1 MIRKLKN
8 IIWKILIKLKIGGII
23 QLLLASGL
31 KDDGWFESFNTKK
44 SIDKNGNPI
53 PWCTYS
59 FIKFIEPRLKK
70 DFTVF
75 EYGSGNS
82 TIWYANRVKE
92 IISVENDETW
102 FNVVSKLLPSNAKL
116 IYSRL
121 EYDGEYCRMVK
132 NQNKKFDIIIVDG
145 RDRVNCVKHSLDFLT
160 QTGIIIFDNSNLEK
174 YKEVTE
180 FLNKQD
186 FNRLDF
192 WGISPITGHNNCTS
206 IYYKPNNCIKI

>member
-44 SIDKNGNPI
+44 SIDKDGNPI
-53 PWCTYS
+53 PWCTYP

-82 TIWYANRVKE
+82 TIWYAKKVKQ
-92 IISVENDETW
+92 IISVENDEAW
-102 FNVVSKLLPSNAKL
+102 FKVISKILPANAKL
-116 IYSRL
+116 IYIKSDI
-121 EYDGEYCRMVK
+121 DGEYCRSVIK
-132 NQNKKFDIIIVDG
+132 QNIKFNIIIIDG
-145 RDRVNCVKHSLDFLT
+145 RDRINSIKFSVNQLT
-160 QTGIIIFDNSNLEK
+160 DDGIIVFDNSQIEK
-174 YKEVTE
+174 YKEG
-180 FLNKQD
+180 LNLLNSMNFKKID
-186 FNRLDF
+186 FIGPL
-192 WGISPITGHNNCTS
+192 PIVSHNNQTS
-206 IYYKPNNCIKI
+206 IFYRNNNCLNI

>member
-44 SIDKNGNPI
+44 SIDKDGNPI
-53 PWCTYS
+53 PWCTYP

-82 TIWYANRVKE
+82 TIWYAKKVKQ
-92 IISVENDETW
+92 IISVENDEAW
-102 FNVVSKLLPSNAKL
+102 FKVISKILPANAKL
-116 IYSRL
+116 IYIKSDI
-121 EYDGEYCRMVK
+121 DGEYCRSVIK
-132 NQNKKFDIIIVDG
+132 QNIKFNIIIIDG
-145 RDRVNCVKHSLDFLT
+145 RDRINSIKFSVNQLT
-160 QTGIIIFDNSNLEK
+160 DDGIIVFDNSQIEK
-174 YKEVTE
+174 YKEG
-180 FLNKQD
+180 LNLLNSMNFKKID
-186 FNRLDF
+186 FIGSL
-192 WGISPITGHNNCTS
+192 PIVSHDNQTSIFYRDNNCLN
-206 IYYKPNNCIKI
+206 I

>member
-82 TIWYANRVKE
+82 TIWYANRVKQ
-92 IISVENDETW
+92 IISVENDEDW
-102 FNVVSKLLPSNAKL
+102 FKVVSKLLPANAKL
-116 IYSRL
+116 IYIKSDI
-121 EYDGEYCRMVK
+121 DGEYCRSII
-132 NQNKKFDIIIVDG
+132 NQNNKFNIIIIDG
-145 RDRVNCVKHSLDFLT
+145 RDRINSIKFSVNQLT
-160 QTGIIIFDNSNLEK
+160 DDGIIVFDNSQIEK
-174 YKEVTE
+174 YKEGLDLLYSMN
-180 FLNKQD
+180 FKKID
-186 FNRLDF
+186 FIGSL
-192 WGISPITGHNNCTS
+192 PIVSHDNQTSIFYRDNNCLN
-206 IYYKPNNCIKI
+206 I

>member
-82 TIWYANRVKE
+82 TIWYAKRVKQ
-92 IISVENDETW
+92 IISVENDEDW
-102 FNVVSKLLPSNAKL
+102 FKVVSKLLPANAKL
-116 IYSRL
+116 IYIKSDI
-121 EYDGEYCRMVK
+121 DGEYCRSII
-132 NQNKKFDIIIVDG
+132 NQNNKFNIIIIDG
-145 RDRVNCVKHSLDFLT
+145 RDRINSIKFSVNQLT
-160 QTGIIIFDNSNLEK
+160 DDGIIVFDNSQIEK
-174 YKEVTE
+174 YKEGLDLLYSMN
-180 FLNKQD
+180 FKKID
-186 FNRLDF
+186 FIGSL
-192 WGISPITGHNNCTS
+192 PIVSHDNQTSIFYRDNNCLN
-206 IYYKPNNCIKI
+206 I

>member
-8 IIWKILIKLKIGGII
+8 IIWKILTKLKIGGTI

-53 PWCTYS
+53 PWCTYP

-82 TIWYANRVKE
+82 TIWYAKRVKQ
-92 IISVENDETW
+92 IISVENDEAW
-102 FNVVSKLLPSNAKL
+102 FKVVSKLLPANAKL
-116 IYSRL
+116 IYIKSDI
-121 EYDGEYCRMVK
+121 DGEYCRSIIK
-132 NQNKKFDIIIVDG
+132 QNSKFNIIIIDG
-145 RDRVNCVKHSLDFLT
+145 RDRINSIKFSVNQLT
-160 QTGIIIFDNSNLEK
+160 DDGIIVFDNSQIEK
-174 YKEVTE
+174 YKEGLDLLYSMN
-180 FLNKQD
+180 FKKID
-186 FNRLDF
+186 FIGSL
-192 WGISPITGHNNCTS
+192 PIVSHNNQTS
-206 IYYKPNNCIKI
+206 IFYRNNNCLNI

>member
-53 PWCTYS
+53 PWCTYP

-82 TIWYANRVKE
+82 TIWYAKKVKQ
-92 IISVENDETW
+92 IISVENDDAW
-102 FNVVSKLLPSNAKL
+102 FKVVSKILPANAKL
-116 IYSRL
+116 IYIKSDI
-121 EYDGEYCRMVK
+121 DGEYCRSVIK
-132 NQNKKFDIIIVDG
+132 QNSKFNIIIIDG
-145 RDRVNCVKHSLDFLT
+145 RDRINSIKFSVNQLT
-160 QTGIIIFDNSNLEK
+160 DDGIIVFDNSQIEK
-174 YKEVTE
+174 YKEG
-180 FLNKQD
+180 LNLLNSMNFKKID
-186 FNRLDF
+186 FIGPL
-192 WGISPITGHNNCTS
+192 PIVSHNNQTS
-206 IYYKPNNCIKI
+206 IFYRNNNCLNI

>member
-53 PWCTYS
+53 PWCTYP

-82 TIWYANRVKE
+82 TIWYAKKVKQ
-92 IISVENDETW
+92 IISVENDEAW
-102 FNVVSKLLPSNAKL
+102 FKVVSKLLPSNARL
-116 IYSRL
+116 LFSRL

-132 NQNKKFDIIIVDG
+132 KQNSRFDIIIVDG
-145 RDRVNCVKHSLDFLT
+145 RDRVNCVRQSIEYLSERGVL
-160 QTGIIIFDNSNLEK
+160 IFDNSHLDNYSEGIK
-174 YKEVTE
+174 
-180 FLNKQD
+180 FLNEND
-186 FNRLDF
+186 FRSVDF
-192 WGISPITGHNNCTS
+192 WGLAPITGHNTCTS
-206 IYYKPNNCIKI
+206 IFYKNDNWLNI

>member
-82 TIWYANRVKE
+82 TIWYAKRVKQ
-92 IISVENDETW
+92 IISVENDEDW
-102 FNVVSKLLPSNAKL
+102 FKVVSKLLPVNAKL
-116 IYSRL
+116 IYIKSDI
-121 EYDGEYCRMVK
+121 DGEYCRSII
-132 NQNKKFDIIIVDG
+132 NQNNKFNIIIIDG
-145 RDRVNCVKHSLDFLT
+145 RDRINSIKFSVNQLT
-160 QTGIIIFDNSNLEK
+160 DDGIIVFDNSQIEK
-174 YKEVTE
+174 YKEGLDLLYSMN
-180 FLNKQD
+180 FKKID
-186 FNRLDF
+186 FIGSL
-192 WGISPITGHNNCTS
+192 PIVSHDNQTSIFYRDNNCLN
-206 IYYKPNNCIKI
+206 I

>member
-8 IIWKILIKLKIGGII
+8 IIWKILTKLKIGGTI

-53 PWCTYS
+53 PWCTYP

-82 TIWYANRVKE
+82 TIWYAKRVKE
-92 IISVENDETW
+92 IISVENDEAW
-102 FNVVSKLLPSNAKL
+102 FKVVSKLLPANAKL
-116 IYSRL
+116 IYIKSDI
-121 EYDGEYCRMVK
+121 DGEYCRSIVK
-132 NQNKKFDIIIVDG
+132 QNSKFNIIIIDG
-145 RDRVNCVKHSLDFLT
+145 RDRINSIKFSVNQLT
-160 QTGIIIFDNSNLEK
+160 DDGIIVFDNSQIEK
-174 YKEVTE
+174 YKEG
-180 FLNKQD
+180 LNLLNSMNFKKID
-186 FNRLDF
+186 FIGPL
-192 WGISPITGHNNCTS
+192 PIVSHNNQTS
-206 IYYKPNNCIKI
+206 IFYRNNNCLNI